1 MRILTPLQHRGSTG
15 IGRGA
20 RGRGEG
26 DAGCR
31 RGGTGEIGRGTQDM
45 GGERVWLTSF
55 RFLRATQ
62 TFPDLILCQESKVYS
77 RERRCDCLKLPTHF
91 ALSRFMILNAK
102 QWINCY
108 M

>member
-1 MRILTPLQHRGSTG
+1 MGGGHEEGERGTPD
-15 IGRGA
+15 A
-20 RGRGEG
+20 GEG
-26 DAGCR
+26 E
-31 RGGTGEIGRGTQDM
+31 RGKLGEGTQDM